1 MITMKRLAFV
11 ITALLS
17 PAASALAQTAG
28 ISGQVVLADG
38 GQPLGYTVVSNG
50 ERQLLTNESGK
61 FFLSVA
67 PGDVKLRFK
76 RIGFAPKDT
85 TIHLEPGDAL
95 SLRVALSRL
104 VIQLPAMLVS
114 GKCTN
119 EMPLAEKPA
128 VLAELFDQVHQ
139 NAERVRLLAK
149 QQPFVMFVYRL
160 RGFRDKSNRIVASS
174 IDTVVRNPLPAVRYV
189 PKKVLRPDGA
199 GSLALALPE
208 LPDIADTAFTN
219 HHCFTY
225 AGQTRWESDSVV
237 KVDFEPTPWLNK
249 QVDIRGSLF
258 LKLDGYQLVG
268 SITSLN
274 RIPPSVKRGG
284 VEDVT
289 VRAKFTEIVS
299 GIPVLD
305 EWEFVSRYQR
315 GNEPRIEIG
324 QVFNLKWD
332 SAAVEASLPRPP
344 SDGQNVTNAVQ
355 RFYNAYLLLRG
366 RPGMDAKALVMASE
380 PPVLGA
386 PLMKLLRDDDAARK
400 QQPAPTR
407 EVLGFDP
414 FLGSQGSCPRVA
426 VANVRVRGDTA
437 AANVFAICPAAGK
450 DSVGTTPLA
459 DVLLARSSGQWI
471 ILDFDRAGGSL
482 VQVLCG
488 YAMAD
493 REPARRPATCPE

>member
-1 MITMKRLAFV
+1 MKWLAFV
-11 ITALLS
+11 LPLAR
-17 PAASALAQTAG
+17 AAAQTAS

-38 GQPLGYTVVSNG
+38 GQPLGYTVVAAG
-50 ERQLLTNESGK
+50 DRQLLTNESGK

-85 TIHLEPGDAL
+85 TIHLEPGDAPN
-95 SLRVALSRL
+95 LRIALPRL

-119 EMPLAEKPA
+119 ETPLADKPT

-160 RGFRDKSNRIVASS
+160 RGFRDRNNRIVASL
-174 IDTVVRNPLPAVRYV
+174 IDTIVRSPLPVDPYV
-189 PKKVLRPDGA
+189 PKKVIRPDPA
-199 GSLALALPE
+199 GGLLMDLPE

-219 HHCFTY
+219 HHCFSY

-237 KVDFEPTPWLNK
+237 KVDFEPTPWLDRS
-249 QVDIRGSLF
+249 VDIRGSLY
-258 LKLDGYQLVG
+258 LRVDGYQLVG
-268 SITSLN
+268 SVTSLN

-289 VRAKFTEIVS
+289 VRAKFTEIVA

-305 EWEFVSRYQR
+305 EWEFVSRYRR

-344 SDGQNVTNAVQ
+344 GDAEKVTNAVQ
-355 RFYNAYLLLRG
+355 RFYNLYLSLRG
-366 RPGMDAKALVMASE
+366 RPGMDANALVMAAD
-380 PPVLGA
+380 PPLLGSH
-386 PLMKLLRDDDAARK
+386 LVRLLRDDAAARA
-400 QQPAPTR
+400 QPAPTR
-407 EVLGFDP
+407 DVLAFDP
-414 FLGSQGSCPRVA
+414 FLGPASSCPRVR
-426 VANVRVRGDTA
+426 VTNVRVRGDTA
-437 AANVFAICPAAGK
+437 AANVLAICPAAGA
-450 DSVGTTPLA
+450 DSVGKAPLA
-459 DVLLARSSGQWI
+459 DVLLARSSGRWV

-482 VQVLCG
+482 VRVLCG

-493 REPARRPATCPE
+493 REPARRPAACPE